1 MKTINAVLVDPF
13 NRTVTDIT
21 LDAQERED
29 ADDSYLNALYLNIKC
44 HMVDVQRQ
52 IIAGRGVDLWVDD
65 EGLIRG
71 PTCLTR
77 FDCARG
83 VHTTLA
89 GRIVVADTDNDGN
102 LVASPLRAH
111 EVQRHVRWLGLSVPQ
126 DMVGTPDPIPDDESA
141 KLANARAGV
150 AAVTY
155 IQSTI
160 GNDMTEDEALLMWQF
175 GMNPQQRGWALKL
188 YEVSSDLRAPRN

>member
-13 NRTVTDIT
+13 ARTVTDIT
-21 LDAQERED
+21 LDAQERDD
-29 ADDSYLNALYLNIKC
+29 ADDSYLNALYFNIKC

-52 IIAGRGVDLWVDD
+52 IIAGRGVDLWCDD

-89 GRIVVADTDNDGN
+89 GRIVIADTDNDGN

-111 EVQRHVRWLGLSVPQ
+111 EVLRHVRWLGLSVPQ
-126 DMVGTPDPIPDDESA
+126 DMVGTPSPVHDSTDPA
-141 KLANARAGV
+141 KLREGV

-160 GNDMTEDEALLMWQF
+160 GNELSESEATLMWQF
-175 GMNPQQRGWALKL
+175 GMTPQQRGWALKL
-188 YEVSSDLRAPRN
+188 YEVSADLRAPRN